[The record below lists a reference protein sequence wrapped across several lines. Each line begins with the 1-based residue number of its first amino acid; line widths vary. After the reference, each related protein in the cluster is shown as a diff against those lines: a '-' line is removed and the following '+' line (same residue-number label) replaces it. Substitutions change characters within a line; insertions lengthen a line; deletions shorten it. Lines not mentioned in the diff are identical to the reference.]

1 MGTEEKLYKKIQQAA
16 ENAEQKDFPGME
28 KIWARVEDKMETQT
42 LQKEKHLWKKIAVAA
57 SVVLVGTLTFFLLQ
71 EKENVV
77 IPENTVTTI
86 DSSKNTIPTP
96 ESANGLVNTTPEIKK
111 EAEQI
116 LQQQI
121 VIQNNIVI
129 NDTINYKSK
138 KEVMIPVPIAMEEV
152 QEMAKTSLVPTYNN
166 NISNSASTND
176 SGYLAKGKRYD
187 LANSEYNFAVN
198 ELSKSS
204 FNQAA
209 IIGQAGTNN
218 SAQLRQGGS
227 KLLAVVAQEG
237 SSNRAK
243 IDQTGDYNLAYI
255 DQAGS
260 ANDASISQ
268 GAYGNTAMII
278 QKGSG
283 NKANITQYGTQK
295 TAVVVQRQSQMAIR
309 VTQR

>member
-57 SVVLVGTLTFFLLQ
+57 SIVLVGTLTFFLLQ

-96 ESANGLVNTTPEIKK
+96 ETANGLVNTTPEIKK

-138 KEVMIPVPIAMEEV
+138 KEVMIPTPIAMEEV
-152 QEMAKTSLVPTYNN
+152 QEVAKTSLVPSYNN
-166 NISNSASTND
+166 SMSNSATTNN
-176 SGYLAKGKRYD
+176 SGYLAKVKRYD
-187 LANSEYNFAVN
+187 ITMKSAETTQEKDKKVANDDLLLIDGK
-198 ELSKSS
+198 LSKKSL
-204 FNQAA
+204 
-209 IIGQAGTNN
+209 NN
-218 SAQLRQGGS
+218 LNPDEIESVVELKEPIYYINGVEYSEESLFGENPTSPYAPLS
-227 KLLAVVAQEG
+227 KQ
-237 SSNRAK
+237 K
-243 IDQTGDYNLAYI
+243 IDTIIILEPERAI
-255 DQAGS
+255 P
-260 ANDASISQ
+260 I
-268 GAYGNTAMII
+268 YGEKGKKGVVII
-278 QKGSG
+278 TIK
-283 NKANITQYGTQK
+283 K
-295 TAVVVQRQSQMAIR
+295 
-309 VTQR
+309 

>member
-42 LQKEKHLWKKIAVAA
+42 LQKEKHLWKKLAVAA

-77 IPENTVTTI
+77 IPENNVTTI
-86 DSSKNTIPTP
+86 DSSKNNIPTH
-96 ESANGLVNTTPEIKK
+96 ESTNGLVNTTPEIKK

-138 KEVMIPVPIAMEEV
+138 KEVLLSAPIAMEEV
-152 QEMAKTSLVPTYNN
+152 QEMAKNSLVPSYNN
-166 NISNSASTND
+166 SMSNSASINN

-187 LANSEYNFAVN
+187 VTMNSAEKTQEKDKKTANDDLVLVDGELTKESLSNLNPDDIDSIIELKEPIYFINGVEYSEESLFGKNPTSPYAP
-198 ELSKSS
+198 LSK
-204 FNQAA
+204 QKIEKIEVIQPVDAVKIYGKKGEKGVV
-209 IIGQAGTNN
+209 II
-218 SAQLRQGGS
+218 
-227 KLLAVVAQEG
+227 
-237 SSNRAK
+237 
-243 IDQTGDYNLAYI
+243 
-255 DQAGS
+255 
-260 ANDASISQ
+260 SI
-268 GAYGNTAMII
+268 
-278 QKGSG
+278 K
-283 NKANITQYGTQK
+283 K
-295 TAVVVQRQSQMAIR
+295 
-309 VTQR
+309 

>member
-42 LQKEKHLWKKIAVAA
+42 LQKEKHLWKKLAVAA
-57 SVVLVGTLTFFLLQ
+57 SIVLVGTITFFLLQ

-96 ESANGLVNTTPEIKK
+96 ETANGLVNTTPEIKK
-111 EAEQI
+111 DAEQI

-138 KEVMIPVPIAMEEV
+138 KEVVIPAPIAMEEV

-187 LANSEYNFAVN
+187 LANSVN
-198 ELSKSS
+198 LLKEKDKKEPNDDLLLIDGKLSKKSLKNLNPEEIES
-204 FNQAA
+204 VVELKEPIYYINGVEYSEESLFGENPTSPYAP
-209 IIGQAGTNN
+209 
-218 SAQLRQGGS
+218 LS
-227 KLLAVVAQEG
+227 KQ
-237 SSNRAK
+237 K
-243 IDQTGDYNLAYI
+243 IDTIVILEPERAI
-255 DQAGS
+255 P
-260 ANDASISQ
+260 I
-268 GAYGNTAMII
+268 YGEKGKKGVVII
-278 QKGSG
+278 TIK
-283 NKANITQYGTQK
+283 K
-295 TAVVVQRQSQMAIR
+295 
-309 VTQR
+309 